1 MRDLRLWLGA
11 AVLGLAFAAVSAK
24 LPAEARTKSGV
35 QPTGEAS
42 TGPVIADFG
51 PVFEVASPDFETDL
65 ERDYRAVFDV
75 ARSRGEEGELNPLI
89 VTVARFLNMHARA
102 GVPEDRLEAALVLH
116 GSAGK
121 DALSNRAFQKRFGRD
136 NPNARLLR
144 KLHESGVKI
153 VLCGQTAASRGFE
166 GDELAEPVELALS
179 AMTALVSL
187 QADGF
192 RLIAF

>member
-1 MRDLRLWLGA
+1 MRELRLWLGA
-11 AVLGLAFAAVSAK
+11 AVVGLAFAAVSAK
-24 LPAEARTKSGV
+24 LPAEARTKGGG
-35 QPTGEAS
+35 QPTGKAS

-75 ARSRGEEGELNPLI
+75 ARSGGEKGETNPSI

-121 DALSNRAFQKRFGRD
+121 DALSHRAFRERFGRD
-136 NPNARLLR
+136 NPNARLVR
-144 KLHESGVKI
+144 ELHESGVKI
-153 VLCGQTAASRGFE
+153 ILCGQTAASRGFE
-166 GDELAEPVELALS
+166 RDELAEPVELALS